1 MPTARPARSGG
12 NAAKSSAK
20 RSTKPAATK
29 AATPRTAVSKSAVP
43 KTAVAGAAASKA
55 VSKAA
60 VSKTAATAAST
71 DRAAATPK
79 RGLRVVPGG
88 RSTVSVAAHAPA
100 MFTPDATVE
109 RLVAVLGNNG
119 LARLLGVSP
128 SQPTRWRSGKEAISP
143 ANRRRLSDLDHVL
156 DRLLLEL
163 WPDQAGEWLTSP
175 NAHLGGAVPVDVL
188 VLRGAAPVLEAIDA
202 LGTGAFA

>member
-1 MPTARPARSGG
+1 MATS
-12 NAAKSSAK
+12 K
-20 RSTKPAATK
+20 RT
-29 AATPRTAVSKSAVP
+29 
-43 KTAVAGAAASKA
+43 
-55 VSKAA
+55 SKAA
-60 VSKTAATAAST
+60 VAKAAVAKAV
-71 DRAAATPK
+71 ATEQVALPAK

-88 RSTVSVAAHAPA
+88 RAALTVAADAPERFGA
-100 MFTPDATVE
+100 DATVE
-109 RLVAVLGNNG
+109 RLVATLGNNG

-163 WPDQAGEWLTSP
+163 WPDQAGDWLTSP

-188 VLRGAAPVLEAIDA
+188 VLRGAPPVLEAIDA
-202 LGTGAFA
+202 LASGAFA

>member
-1 MPTARPARSGG
+1 
-12 NAAKSSAK
+12 
-20 RSTKPAATK
+20 
-29 AATPRTAVSKSAVP
+29 VS
-43 KTAVAGAAASKA
+43 KTAVA
-55 VSKAA
+55 
-60 VSKTAATAAST
+60 AAST
-71 DRAAATPK
+71 ERLAAPPK

-88 RSTVSVAAHAPA
+88 RGTVTVAADAPA
-100 MFTPDATVE
+100 RFTPDATVN

-128 SQPTRWRSGKEAISP
+128 SQPTRWRSGKEAIGP

-188 VLRGAAPVLEAIDA
+188 VLRGAPPVLEAIDA
-202 LGTGAFA
+202 LGSGAFA

>member
-1 MPTARPARSGG
+1 M
-12 NAAKSSAK
+12 
-20 RSTKPAATK
+20 ATK
-29 AATPRTAVSKSAVP
+29 
-43 KTAVAGAAASKA
+43 
-55 VSKAA
+55 
-60 VSKTAATAAST
+60 
-71 DRAAATPK
+71 RA
-79 RGLRVVPGG
+79 LRVVPGG
-88 RSTVSVAAHAPA
+88 RAALAVAADAPA
-100 MFTPDATVE
+100 MFAPDATVE

-188 VLRGAAPVLEAIDA
+188 VLRGAPSVLEAIDA
-202 LGTGAFA
+202 LGSGAFA